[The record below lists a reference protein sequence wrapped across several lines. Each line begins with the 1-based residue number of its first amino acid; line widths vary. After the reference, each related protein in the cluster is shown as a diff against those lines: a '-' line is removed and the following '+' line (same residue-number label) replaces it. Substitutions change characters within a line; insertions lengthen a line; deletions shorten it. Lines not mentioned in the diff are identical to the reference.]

1 MACDCKCVRG
11 RGVFIHEESI
21 GGCMYSHS
29 SIAVDKGLGFDF
41 SDIGNLVKTAL
52 PAGLQIFSQQM
63 QLNAIKKN
71 PTVGMPMYNGY
82 QQPSVY
88 GNQYGI
94 LPMSQVLSP
103 QPTFGQQYPP
113 QSSGIDTTTMLAI
126 GGAIVVGLLAFKMM
140 R

>member
-1 MACDCKCVRG
+1 
-11 RGVFIHEESI
+11 
-21 GGCMYSHS
+21 MYSHR

-63 QLNAIKKN
+63 QLNAIRKN
-71 PTVGMPMYNGY
+71 PTVGQPIYGGY

-94 LPMSQVLSP
+94 LPMSQALQP
-103 QPTFGQQYPP
+103 QPTFGTQYMQP
-113 QSSGIDTTTMLAI
+113 SSGMDTSTMLMI
-126 GGAIVVGLLAFKMM
+126 GAAAVVGLLAYKML

>member
-1 MACDCKCVRG
+1 
-11 RGVFIHEESI
+11 
-21 GGCMYSHS
+21 MYSHR

-41 SDIGNLVKTAL
+41 SDISNLVKTAL

-71 PTVGMPMYNGY
+71 PTVGMPVYGGY

-94 LPMSQVLSP
+94 LPMSQTLTP
-103 QPTFGQQYPP
+103 QPTFGSPYPM
-113 QSSGIDTTTMLAI
+113 QSSGMDTTTMLAI
-126 GGAIVVGLLAFKMM
+126 GGALVVGLLAFKLM